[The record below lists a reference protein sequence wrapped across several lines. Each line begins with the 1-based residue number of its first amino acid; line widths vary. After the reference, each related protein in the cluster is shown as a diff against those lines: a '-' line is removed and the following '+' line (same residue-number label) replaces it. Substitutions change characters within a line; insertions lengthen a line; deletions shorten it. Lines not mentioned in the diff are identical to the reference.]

1 MSCIF
6 RQLKNLHIHSL
17 LANYLTYTMF
27 TIQIN
32 CCWNKS
38 AYAVCGRTPDG
49 EGHWDE
55 PLFECNARKELIKWL
70 NASWSEKRKAK

>member
-1 MSCIF
+1 
-6 RQLKNLHIHSL
+6 
-17 LANYLTYTMF
+17 MF

-70 NASWSEKRKAK
+70 NASWSEKRKAR